1 MTRRFVQKWVVMKK
15 NSPDALRPLVKSMS
29 PQEQEVAKQVIV
41 GFNRKFGDY
50 EPKTLKLFQFISDNT
65 DLGNFDDEE
74 VKNLLF
80 PEMDEGTFGKLTS
93 RLREKI
99 FESLILDVN
108 LDRKGAYQP
117 SWLVRQKARKN
128 LIAAEILSIR
138 NQRDKAEKLI
148 RKTVRECQKHELY
161 DILIGLNHISFVNTC
176 STKGGEYT
184 SKNFEDFE
192 SYLEKERLK
201 KTAEMHMYKYAFYG
215 VNKSS
220 AKPKPND
227 VLKDIQKIEY
237 ALEHGPEVPSAQYFL
252 LQLKTVY
259 WELKGNF
266 NNQVRF
272 ARQLRDLF
280 VKHPHLGSD
289 IRNINAYLQEFTALL
304 NLSAYKEALESIR
317 EAQNLAVPGTSSY
330 FEITKNQVYPLIHL
344 GRLHEARKI
353 VEDLLDD
360 DRVQGLMQEKLRY
373 LLCVILRENGQFG
386 LVSRTLME
394 LSELPSAQRNGWNV
408 GVRFMEIQN
417 RLESELFDLAET
429 QIQNLKRFMER
440 HSDSMID
447 RKRDVIILRILL
459 QLSKLDFNFT
469 EFMSKHAQ
477 LVDLLQDTRPD
488 YRWDPFGAETIPFDQ
503 WLRKMAGLPLIAP
516 DSAPGAE
523 RELLYIEK

>member
-1 MTRRFVQKWVVMKK
+1 MKR

-41 GFNRKFGDY
+41 SFNRKFGDY

-65 DLGNFDDEE
+65 DLGNFDDEQ

-80 PEMDEGTFGKLTS
+80 PEMDEATFGKLTS
-93 RLREKI
+93 RLREKL

-108 LDRKGAYQP
+108 LDRKGMYQP
-117 SWLVRQKARKN
+117 SWLVRQKARKS
-128 LIAAEILSIR
+128 LITAEILSIR

-148 RKTVRECQKHELY
+148 RKTIRECQKHELY
-161 DILIGLNHISFVNTC
+161 DLLIGLNHISFINTC
-176 STKGGEYT
+176 NVKGGECT
-184 SKNFEDFE
+184 AQNFEDFQ

-215 VNKSS
+215 INRAS
-220 AKPKPND
+220 AKPNPKD
-227 VLKDIQKIEY
+227 VLKDIQKIEH
-237 ALEHGPEVPSAQYFL
+237 ALENGPEVPSAQYFL

-272 ARQLRDLF
+272 ARQLRHLF
-280 VKHPHLGSD
+280 VQYPHLSSD

-304 NLSAYKEALESIR
+304 NLNVHKQALEAVR
-317 EAQNLAVPGTSSY
+317 EAQKLAVPGTSSY

-344 GRLHEARKI
+344 GRLHEARQI
-353 VEDLLDD
+353 IEDLLDD
-360 DRVQGLMQEKLRY
+360 ERVQGLMQEKLRY
-373 LLCVILRENGQFG
+373 LLCVVLRENGQYG

-394 LSELPSAQRNGWNV
+394 LHELPSAERNGWNV

-417 RLESELFDLAET
+417 RLENERFDLAET

-440 HSDSMID
+440 HNSSLKD
-447 RKRDVIILRILL
+447 RKREVVILRILL
-459 QLSKLDFNFT
+459 QLSKLNFDYSAL
-469 EFMSKHAQ
+469 MSNNAQ
-477 LVDLLQDTRPD
+477 LVDLLQGAGAE

-503 WLRKMAGLPLIAP
+503 WLCKMAGMPMRTPYSDATP
-516 DSAPGAE
+516 DIEPV
-523 RELLYIEK
+523 YIEK